1 MKQILARG
9 ASKKGPKRWL
19 SAIFL
24 WEGFAAGPYSGIANF
39 NSLTGLNPLTAYSL
53 GLTQDGFMIGWA
65 SMSELL
71 NKTDRYGNALI
82 ESFHQG
88 CRMSVNC
95 IFHEWKQTELAM
107 ITPNNIGYPV
117 TPTGASY
124 WNNGV
129 VGSLGTDYSMSLVLT
144 ARPNT
149 PAYVNGVT
157 SITFPLLKMRSDYDV
172 GMLFGPE
179 HRVIPFMADAFLYS
193 FVYDPETAIEG
204 IAYAVSG

>member
-1 MKQILARG
+1 M
-9 ASKKGPKRWL
+9 
-19 SAIFL
+19 AI
-24 WEGFAAGPYSGIANF
+24 GDFALGQFSAGPYSGIAYF

-88 CRMSVNC
+88 TRMSINC
-95 IFHEWKQTELAM
+95 IFHEFKETELAM
-107 ITPNNIGYPV
+107 ITPNSV
-117 TPTGASY
+117 VDPTGTSY
-124 WNNGV
+124 WSNGI
-129 VGSLGTDYSMSLVLT
+129 VGSLGTDFSMSLTLT

-149 PAYVNGVT
+149 PASVNGVT
-157 SITFPLLKMRSDYDV
+157 SITFPLLKCRSDYDI

-193 FVYDPETAIEG
+193 YVSAVSG
-204 IAYAVSG
+204 VAYAVSG